1 MRWWDDEMMR
11 RWDDEMKRWEEKST
25 QCNSKLVKQKE
36 TKWKGKLKKSSNR
49 VWIKMKIHVLF
60 TVHQIM
66 DWWSQDI
73 LHCFASFSA
82 SHSFFFFNQN
92 DTHKFS
98 FLFILS
104 LSLSLSLSRS
114 LVRYLHSIFRHNIF
128 RFPSLS
134 FFLSLSLYIM
144 NCYNKVAKMV
154 CNLDQLAET
163 KLILNWADAYLDQ
176 ANWLA
181 PK

>member
-1 MRWWDDEMMR
+1 MKRLTRWIEARLWLKCLWSHLNKSVVSMMRWWDDETMR
-11 RWDDEMKRWEEKST
+11 RWDDEMKRWEEKIT

-104 LSLSLSLSRS
+104 LSLALLSAIYTLYFATIFFAFPRSLSFSLSLFISWTA
-114 LVRYLHSIFRHNIF
+114 I
-128 RFPSLS
+128 
-134 FFLSLSLYIM
+134 
-144 NCYNKVAKMV
+144 
-154 CNLDQLAET
+154 T
-163 KLILNWADAYLDQ
+163 KLQKWFAIWTN
-176 ANWLA
+176 
-181 PK
+181 